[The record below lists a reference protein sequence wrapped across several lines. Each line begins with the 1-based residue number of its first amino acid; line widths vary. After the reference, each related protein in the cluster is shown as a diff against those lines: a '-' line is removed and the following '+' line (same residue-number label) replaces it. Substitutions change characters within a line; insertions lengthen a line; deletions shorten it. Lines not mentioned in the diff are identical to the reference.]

1 MFGKGRVNQEEIERL
16 KGYVELDDRFFS
28 QLDEKKDAYFADVEE
43 IRASYRQVEADVQ
56 QVKENMKNA
65 AALAEGSANVEAELI
80 RQLNEYRERIRQN
93 EEWQL
98 AISKE
103 IRNFTKELAELVEEN
118 KHFTSPSKRLSD
130 CSSNLKGQN
139 QSFVQ
144 SLDEMADASK
154 QMGVLALGAA
164 IEAGRMG
171 DPGRQFVSAA
181 EEIRALASNYD
192 KAVLGLRTKLEQSQ
206 SRIGELE
213 ELVHLVVRLLRENN
227 VTAANVMKSCDALA
241 RKMDRERAD
250 GLSEETVNLKN
261 QVMILKNADEEI
273 IKSEERN
280 RMQMDGLSGE
290 FTAQQKNQVELYELM
305 DVIFRHSVE
314 RKAEQETEEP

>member
-1 MFGKGRVNQEEIERL
+1 MFGKGKVNQEEIERL
-16 KGYVELDDRFFS
+16 KGQVELDDRFFS
-28 QLDEKKDAYFADVEE
+28 QLEDKKDVYAADVAE
-43 IRASYRQVEADVQ
+43 IDASYRQVDADVQ
-56 QVKENMKNA
+56 QVRENMKNA
-65 AALAEGSANVEAELI
+65 VALAEGCANVEAELI
-80 RQLNEYRERIRQN
+80 RQLNEYRDLIRQN
-93 EEWQL
+93 EEWQF

-103 IRNFTKELAELVEEN
+103 IRSFSKELAVLVEEN

-130 CSSNLKGQN
+130 CSANLKGQN

-192 KAVLGLRTKLEQSQ
+192 KAVLNLRTKLEQSQ
-206 SRIGELE
+206 NRINELE
-213 ELVHLVVRLLRENN
+213 EQVHLVVRLLRENN
-227 VTAANVMKSCDALA
+227 VTAATVMKSCDALG
-241 RKMDRERAD
+241 RKMEKERAN
-250 GLSEETVNLKN
+250 GLADQTVNLKN

-273 IKSEERN
+273 IKSGERN
-280 RMQMDGLSGE
+280 RMQMDDLIGE
-290 FTAQQKNQVELYELM
+290 FTAQQENQKELYEMM
-305 DVIFRHSVE
+305 DLIFRHAIE
-314 RKAEQETEEP
+314 RKAEKEEP